1 MQPRPATIL
10 VVEDHRV
17 TRTFLADNLSADGFE
32 PLEAETAGEAR
43 RLLAGGS
50 IDLAIIDLGLPDRDG
65 LELLRE
71 VRDAD
76 RLAGRIDPELPLLVV
91 SGRAAELDRM
101 RGFERGCDDYVIKP
115 FSYAELRAR
124 ITALL
129 RRARQRPECGRVRVG
144 PLELDPLG
152 RQVWLDGGPGGARGG
167 AGGPVEEGVRAA
179 AGAGRRADACVH
191 ARGAAARG
199 VGLSVTRD
207 HAYSRRSRRAAA
219 QKARRGRGPVH
230 CQRLG
235 CRVPTDRWRR
245 RTVIDAGALAAWTG
259 AVLGTAAALI
269 VGHSRRVRM
278 EAVARACH
286 ELRGPL
292 SAVS

>member
-115 FSYAELRAR
+115 FSYAELRGLVV
-124 ITALL
+124 ALFWL
-129 RRARQRPECGRVRVG
+129 
-144 PLELDPLG
+144 LSSLLG
-152 RQVWLDGGPGGARGG
+152 IGFGSSPTGSLGARLGPFSGCEERETG
-167 AGGPVEEGVRAA
+167 ARL
-179 AGAGRRADACVH
+179 AGRPSSEPPSERQPAPD
-191 ARGAAARG
+191 
-199 VGLSVTRD
+199 
-207 HAYSRRSRRAAA
+207 
-219 QKARRGRGPVH
+219 
-230 CQRLG
+230 
-235 CRVPTDRWRR
+235 
-245 RTVIDAGALAAWTG
+245 
-259 AVLGTAAALI
+259 
-269 VGHSRRVRM
+269 
-278 EAVARACH
+278 
-286 ELRGPL
+286 
-292 SAVS
+292 